1 MAPWLSWI
9 VLGLVA
15 GSLAKFLVPGRDLPG
30 CIVTIL
36 LGTAG
41 AFVGGLLGAALGIT
55 EPPAGALSLRSVLL
69 ATTGAVIVLVGV
81 RLLAR
86 RLRGRA
92 PSADGHPP
100 VR

>member
-9 VLGLVA
+9 ILGLVA

-41 AFVGGLLGAALGIT
+41 AFVGGLLGAALGIS
-55 EPPAGALSLRSVLL
+55 ESPAGALELHSVLL
-69 ATTGAVIVLVGV
+69 ATLGAVIVLVGV

-86 RLRGRA
+86 RMRA
-92 PSADGHPP
+92 RRERLAGPLD
-100 VR
+100 R

>member
-41 AFVGGLLGAALGIT
+41 AFVGGLLGAALGVT
-55 EPPAGALSLRSVLL
+55 DAPTGTLGVHSVLL
-69 ATTGAVIVLVGV
+69 ATLGAVIVLLGV

-86 RLRGRA
+86 RIRGREGGGPA
-92 PSADGHPP
+92 ARD
-100 VR
+100 R

>member
-1 MAPWLSWI
+1 LEPWLSWI
-9 VLGLVA
+9 ILGLVA

-41 AFVGGLLGAALGIT
+41 AFVGVLLGAALVIT
-55 EPPAGALSLRSVLL
+55 DSPAGALGVHSVLL
-69 ATTGAVIVLVGV
+69 ATLGAVIVLVGV

-86 RLRGRA
+86 RMRGRREGA
-92 PSADGHPP
+92 AGPLE
-100 VR
+100 R

>member
-30 CIVTIL
+30 CIVTTL

-41 AFVGGLLGAALGIT
+41 AFVGGLLGSALGIA
-55 EPPAGALSLRSVLL
+55 ESPGGPLGMRSVLL
-69 ATTGAVIVLVGV
+69 ATLGAIIVLLGV
-81 RLLAR
+81 RFTVRYLR
-86 RLRGRA
+86 RRA
-92 PSADGHPP
+92 QNADN
-100 VR
+100 

>member
-30 CIVTIL
+30 CIVTTL

-41 AFVGGLLGAALGIT
+41 AFVGGLLGSFLGIT
-55 EPPAGALSLRSVLL
+55 DSPDGTLGLHSVLL
-69 ATTGAVIVLVGV
+69 ATLGAVIVLVGV
-81 RLLAR
+81 RFLAR
-86 RLRGRA
+86 HMRRRRGGDA
-92 PSADGHPP
+92 GPG
-100 VR
+100 